1 MQSLLSEP
9 AIIGHNNP
17 PEPTPFELSR
27 DEIELLAMEA
37 RNWADGTCIE
47 TQMQADAVGKL
58 INDLRAAAKTA
69 DARRV
74 AEKKPLDDA
83 AAEIQAR
90 YNPLIQKD
98 KGKTDLAIS
107 ACKAALAPYLKKLD
121 DLKQE
126 EIRAARAEAEL
137 VAKQAREAMEARRQ
151 NDLASLEAAE
161 ALAAEA
167 KQLEAYA
174 KRAEKVSVSAKGG
187 GRAVSLRTVYRTE
200 LVDLRE
206 AARHYWIERRDDFEA
221 VLLKWA
227 EQDVAAGKRAVPGF
241 TITEEKVAV

>member
-1 MQSLLSEP
+1 MDDVS
-9 AIIGHNNP
+9 AIHIGHNNP
-17 PEPTPFELSR
+17 PAPTPFELSR
-27 DEIELLAMEA
+27 DEIELLVMEA
-37 RNWADGTCIE
+37 RNWADGTGVE

-74 AEKKPLDDA
+74 EEKKPFDDA
-83 AAEIQAR
+83 AAAVQAR

-98 KGKTDLAIS
+98 KGKTDLAIAS
-107 ACKAALAPYLKKLD
+107 CKAILAPYLKKLD
-121 DLKQE
+121 DIKQA
-126 EIRAARAEAEL
+126 EIKAAREEAEL

-151 NDLASLEAAE
+151 NDLTSVEAAE

-174 KRAEKVSVSAKGG
+174 KRTERISVAAKGG
-187 GRAVSLRTVYRTE
+187 GRSVSLRTVYRTE
-200 LVDLRE
+200 LSDLRE
-206 AARHYWIERRDDFEA
+206 AARHYWQERKTDFEA

-227 EQDVAAGKRAVPGF
+227 EQDVAAGKRAIPGF
-241 TITEEKVAV
+241 TITEDKVAV